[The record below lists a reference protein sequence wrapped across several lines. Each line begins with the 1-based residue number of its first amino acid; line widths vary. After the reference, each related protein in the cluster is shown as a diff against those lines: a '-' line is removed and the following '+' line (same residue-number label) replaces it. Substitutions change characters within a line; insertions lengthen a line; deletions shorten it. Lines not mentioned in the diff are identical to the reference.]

1 MAGSLRLPIPP
12 TGWLRSPVV
21 LLSVQRL
28 SQQGPQKCSVES
40 DDMNIDPR
48 HQKLVQQ
55 EFVALPDTTQLGIF
69 WVTRRIAIGRFA
81 TPQRRKH
88 LLDCGVT
95 HILNVSD
102 TPSLPDEES
111 RFQSIV
117 DCPVVDLAP
126 IPLELALQA
135 IELISRILKHPDSK
149 LFIHCIAGQ
158 NRSPS
163 ILFLYLLASGFPA
176 NDAEHL
182 ITSRSPDS
190 IPHHKILIS
199 PPLIEKMI
207 NLALTSEFH
216 GDLIN

>member
-1 MAGSLRLPIPP
+1 
-12 TGWLRSPVV
+12 
-21 LLSVQRL
+21 
-28 SQQGPQKCSVES
+28 
-40 DDMNIDPR
+40 MNVDPR
-48 HQKLVQQ
+48 HHKQVEQ

-81 TPQRRKH
+81 TPQRRKN

-95 HILNVSD
+95 DILNVSD

-117 DCPVVDLAP
+117 DCPIVDLAP
-126 IPLELALQA
+126 IPLELALQT
-135 IELISRILKHPDSK
+135 IESISRILRHPDSK

-163 ILFLYLLASGFPA
+163 ILFLYLLASGFPP
-176 NDAEHL
+176 NIAEHL

-190 IPHHKILIS
+190 IPHHKLLIS
-199 PPLIEKMI
+199 PTLMEKMI
-207 NLALTSEFH
+207 NLALTDEFRRDH
-216 GDLIN
+216 IN